1 MIDSVGVAV
10 RRVVAGW
17 RTEVD
22 RRRKVTGVDPVAD
35 ALDFCG
41 AEILA
46 AVKEAE
52 QADRWC
58 SVAEYAGRVRKSEAT
73 VRKWIRSGQL
83 RAERTAGG
91 EYRIFTGPRA
101 A

>member
-1 MIDSVGVAV
+1 MIDSVGMGV

-17 RTEVD
+17 RTEVE
-22 RRRKVTGVDPVAD
+22 RRRKVSGLDPVAD
-35 ALDFCG
+35 ALDFCA

-52 QADRWC
+52 QSDRWC
-58 SVAEYAGRVRKSEAT
+58 SVAEYAVRVHKSEAT
-73 VRKWIRSGQL
+73 VRKWIRRGDL

-91 EYRIFTGPRA
+91 DYRIFTGPKA